1 MLQIGPSSDEKID
14 ELRKEM
20 QAAHQTME
28 KRLAEL
34 SARLEISD
42 QLRNQQKYMTIVAFV
57 FLLLVVLIS
66 K

>member
-1 MLQIGPSSDEKID
+1 
-14 ELRKEM
+14 
-20 QAAHQTME
+20 ME

-42 QLRNQQKYMTIVAFV
+42 QLRNQQKYMTVVAFV